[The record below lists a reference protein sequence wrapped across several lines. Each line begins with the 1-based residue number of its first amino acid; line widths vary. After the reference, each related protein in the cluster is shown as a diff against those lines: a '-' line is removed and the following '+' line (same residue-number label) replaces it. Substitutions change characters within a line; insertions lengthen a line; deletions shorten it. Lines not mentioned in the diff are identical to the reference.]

1 MDIYK
6 TLTDS
11 ELINLSLKN
20 SEAFGIIVE
29 RYNEKLSKYIKRR
42 SHASKQ
48 DVEDILQNVFIKIY
62 KNMNDYDENLNF
74 SSWIYR
80 ITYNELIDWYRKD
93 KTRSTLS
100 LDDTDIGILEKISEE
115 TYEEILKKIDKQK
128 EKELI
133 EKSLEKIKPNYKE
146 IIILKYFEDRSYEE
160 ISDILK
166 IPIGTVATWVSRAK
180 NELKKIIEKEK

>member
-42 SHASKQ
+42 SHASDQ
-48 DVEDILQNVFIKIY
+48 DIEDILQNVFIKVY
-62 KNMNDYDENLNF
+62 KNINDYDENLNF

-100 LDDTDIGILEKISEE
+100 LDDSDIGIL
-115 TYEEILKKIDKQK
+115 
-128 EKELI
+128 
-133 EKSLEKIKPNYKE
+133 
-146 IIILKYFEDRSYEE
+146 
-160 ISDILK
+160 
-166 IPIGTVATWVSRAK
+166 
-180 NELKKIIEKEK
+180 

>member
-1 MDIYK
+1 MDEYN
-6 TLTDS
+6 TLSDSDLIRLSIQNQAVFAFIINRYTD
-11 ELINLSLKN
+11 
-20 SEAFGIIVE
+20 
-29 RYNEKLSKYIKRR
+29 RLSKYIKRR

-48 DVEDILQNVFIKIY
+48 DIEDILQNVFIKVY
-62 KNMNDYDENLNF
+62 KNINDYDENLNF

-100 LDDTDIGILEKISEE
+100 LDDSDIGILEKISEE
-115 TYEEILKKIDKQK
+115 TYEEILKKFDKQK

-166 IPIGTVATWVSRAK
+166 IPTGTVATWVSRAK